1 MNFTGHGSRTSKVML
16 ARTAKNESS
25 NRDFC
30 LVIWGQ
36 NDRVRRNR
44 PGSIFLGLLLL
55 VIRTTLP
62 ARARPGVKALSKV
75 GHSLRLRVS
84 RIRNEPEPCR
94 AQRG

>member
-1 MNFTGHGSRTSKVML
+1 MNFTGHGSSTSKAML

-25 NRDFC
+25 SRDFC

-36 NDRVRRNR
+36 NDRVRRNS
-44 PGSIFLGLLLL
+44 PGSISLGLLLL

-62 ARARPGVKALSKV
+62 ARAQPGAKALARA

-94 AQRG
+94 ARRG